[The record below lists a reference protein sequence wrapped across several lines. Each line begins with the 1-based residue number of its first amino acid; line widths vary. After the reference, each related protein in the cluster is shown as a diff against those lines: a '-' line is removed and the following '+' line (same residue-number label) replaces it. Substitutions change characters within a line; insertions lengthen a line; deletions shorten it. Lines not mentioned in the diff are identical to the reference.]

1 MGSEGMPPLQRFSND
16 CLRYWPVRLCCPWLS
31 GGLLMAHHHARPLQL
46 KSGEWGARVPAP
58 NVRNGDRLTVV
69 ARSGSSWEAVVVG
82 VVWQG
87 PEAAICQTARG
98 LMRCGCCGE
107 VGQKGA
113 YPFSTYPAEMQRCDD
128 CGCSA

>member
-1 MGSEGMPPLQRFSND
+1 
-16 CLRYWPVRLCCPWLS
+16 
-31 GGLLMAHHHARPLQL
+31 MAHHHASPIQL
-46 KSGEWGARVPAP
+46 KTGEWGARVPTQ
-58 NVRNGDRLTVV
+58 NVQNGDRLTVV

-128 CGCSA
+128 CGGTA

>member
-1 MGSEGMPPLQRFSND
+1 MSHHRASPI
-16 CLRYWPVRLCCPWLS
+16 RL
-31 GGLLMAHHHARPLQL
+31 
-46 KSGEWGARVPAP
+46 KTGECGARAPAQ
-58 NVRNGDRLTVV
+58 NVRHGDRLTVV
-69 ARSGSSWEAVVVG
+69 ARSGSSRKAVVVG
-82 VVWQG
+82 VVWPG

-98 LMRCGCCGE
+98 VMRCGCCGE